1 MGPLWGL
8 WRVRQAGAM
17 MSSGNQKISIIAVTL
32 GALALCAV
40 LVSVHQEG
48 ASEAVREQ
56 AAIAEKVPEAETEAD
71 FIQAG
76 AQDKTAPA
84 SSEEAADDSKPDDA
98 EKAAE
103 SAHVKAQL
111 GVANVTDTSTVTEAL
126 QRENIAADLA
136 AKAAK
141 MEDAIVTGGE
151 VPQVVMDLISDGN
164 GKVRSTVFDE
174 ARANAIESQTS
185 LDTDEDF
192 HEFVTHRKKWMKHYN
207 DKYQH
212 SLTELKAPSLKADS
226 KA

>member
-1 MGPLWGL
+1 MELS
-8 WRVRQAGAM
+8 A
-17 MSSGNQKISIIAVTL
+17 K
-32 GALALCAV
+32 
-40 LVSVHQEG
+40 
-48 ASEAVREQ
+48 SEAKRKALGIATKQEY
-56 AAIAEKVPEAETEAD
+56 AAYLAKEALKYGEVAR
-71 FIQAG
+71 
-76 AQDKTAPA
+76 
-84 SSEEAADDSKPDDA
+84 DDA

-103 SAHVKAQL
+103 AGKLAAEKAKESAHVKAKL
-111 GVANVTDTSTVTEAL
+111 GVNATSTATVTEAL

-207 DKYQH
+207 DKY
-212 SLTELKAPSLKADS
+212 
-226 KA
+226 

>member
-84 SSEEAADDSKPDDA
+84 SSEEAADDSKPIKGEDTLRHRIHKAIQVASDAMAKAHTKEEKAKAKTAVKAALADAGVADADNAGTIAWAERNLKVAKAWAVAALKHDA
-98 EKAAE
+98 ESLSKVEAW
-103 SAHVKAQL
+103 
-111 GVANVTDTSTVTEAL
+111 TEG
-126 QRENIAADLA
+126 D
-136 AKAAK
+136 
-141 MEDAIVTGGE
+141 
-151 VPQVVMDLISDGN
+151 
-164 GKVRSTVFDE
+164 
-174 ARANAIESQTS
+174 
-185 LDTDEDF
+185 
-192 HEFVTHRKKWMKHYN
+192 
-207 DKYQH
+207 
-212 SLTELKAPSLKADS
+212 
-226 KA
+226 